1 MAKIMVVDDEEKNRE
16 LLSDFLE
23 SKGYDV
29 ISAFG
34 GKDALAKMNEEPDLV
49 LLDIMMPDMHG
60 MNVLDEMKNMAPD
73 VEIIMVTA
81 LSEHVVGLESLKR
94 GAYEFISKP
103 INLRHLESV
112 VSFTLAQKGIA

>member
-29 ISAFG
+29 IAAFG
-34 GKDALAKMNEEPDLV
+34 GKDALAKMNEEPNLV